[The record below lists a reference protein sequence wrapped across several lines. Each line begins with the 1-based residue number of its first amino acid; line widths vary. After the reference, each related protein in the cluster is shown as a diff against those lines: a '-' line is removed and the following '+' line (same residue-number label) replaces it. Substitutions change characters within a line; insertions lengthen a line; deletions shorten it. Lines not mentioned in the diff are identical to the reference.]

1 MVKKEKIT
9 SMLWM
14 FVLTVLVTLENLL
27 NTRELSGADIKPWI
41 NMFRVLL
48 SYRKINGSFEGR
60 EILSKT

>member
-1 MVKKEKIT
+1 
-9 SMLWM
+9 MLWV

-27 NTRELSGADIKPWI
+27 NTRELSGADIKAWI
-41 NMFRVLL
+41 NMFRVLS